1 MQRRAEQSARDK
13 ARAQRLR
20 EERAKAPVV
29 YPTNGAISLV
39 PRTHCEAMVTPS
51 MPAPKTPL
59 PLKATPVAKRCVFY
73 RILMP
78 DFINLH
84 FSPYLS
90 AGSSSGIVPSAPPP
104 VPLHTR
110 PKIELSYS
118 HGVAT
123 LLSPPMT
130 PEDLQTIPIPEDLFA
145 YEPPP
150 TVVKDSA
157 PSSPALSL
165 RGRGQGVRARGRGR
179 GAAPT
184 TPVSVP
190 DADESGHVGNSVPC
204 RFLNKRGGCAR
215 GAQCT
220 FSHVAITPRARRT
233 ALEEELA
240 KKTLGE

>member
-20 EERAKAPVV
+20 EERAKAPMV

-51 MPAPKTPL
+51 TPAPKTPL

-165 RGRGQGVRARGRGR
+165 RGRGQGVRARGRG
-179 GAAPT
+179 APT

-190 DADESGHVGNSVPC
+190 DADESGHVGNGVPC

-220 FSHVAITPRARRT
+220 FSHVAITPKARRT